1 MLSGLVTIAEY
12 FVTGRNMATM
22 SMSSRE
28 VSCAAPLP
36 NMWLATCPVTT
47 NMGIPSANAQATPVI
62 MFVAPGPEVPAQTDI
77 RRLTRA

>member
-1 MLSGLVTIAEY
+1 MLSGDVTMAEY
-12 FVTGRNMATM
+12 FVTGRNIATM
-22 SMSSRE
+22 SMSSRD

-47 NMGIPSANAQATPVI
+47 SIGTPSANAHATPVI
-62 MFVAPGPEVPAQTDI
+62 MLVAPGPDVPAQTES